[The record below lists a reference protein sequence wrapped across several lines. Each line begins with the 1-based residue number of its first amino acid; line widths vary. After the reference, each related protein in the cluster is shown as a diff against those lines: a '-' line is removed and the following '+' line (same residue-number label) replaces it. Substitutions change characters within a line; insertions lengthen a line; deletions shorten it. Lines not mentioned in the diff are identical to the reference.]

1 MCLKNWKGSS
11 SNAEEICRAHVARN
25 HVTVEGTYR
34 VRLTVEGK
42 RVSIGTFEALADA
55 EAARVIALG
64 EIARGVFVSPSA
76 LKAEQK
82 QKMLDERARGREE
95 LAQSVTVE
103 AWAKQWLKDLEASG
117 AAESTIRMYES
128 RLRAH
133 VYPSIGGIA
142 LSALRQEAVDS
153 LLDSLAS
160 EGLCASVGQT
170 LRALYLAAAR
180 SGSAGVVVST
190 LRFNVPKM
198 KVSTS
203 IDASKVATSEQVQA
217 VCEQMPPALALAPLL
232 AAMCALRLGEILGLQ
247 RGDIEGLES
256 GEMVIRV
263 RRQWNSKMRPPQY
276 APPKAGSVGE
286 VAVPSFVAKR
296 VRDHVKTY
304 CGEGPE
310 APVFPSP
317 QSSNIPRSQT
327 NFDKAWRKAR
337 ESVDGLQS
345 FRFHDLRHTG
355 LTLYAQQGATPA
367 EILARGRHRSIEI
380 AQRYQHATIERDK
393 ANAEKMGQAFLT
405 ETQRAKKQSTSLKK
419 RPLAKQRKK

>member
-1 MCLKNWKGSS
+1 MSKKSAVRMSPGIS
-11 SNAEEICRAHVARN
+11 
-25 HVTVEGTYR
+25 VTVEGTYR
-34 VRLTVEGK
+34 VRLTVEGR

-64 EIARGVFVSPSA
+64 EIARGVFVSPSE
-76 LKAEQK
+76 LRAEQK
-82 QKMLDERARGREE
+82 RKMLDARARGQAE

-103 AWAKQWLKDLEASG
+103 AWAKRWLKDLEASG
-117 AAESTIRMYES
+117 AAESTIRTYES

-133 VYPSIGGIA
+133 VYPSIGGVA
-142 LSALRQEAVDS
+142 LSALRQEQVDA
-153 LLDSLAS
+153 LLGTLAS
-160 EGLCASVGQT
+160 DGLRASVGQT

-180 SGSAGVVVST
+180 SGSAGVVVPT
-190 LRFNVPKM
+190 LQFNVPKM

-203 IDASKVATSEQVQA
+203 IDASKVATPEQVQA
-217 VCEQMPPALALAPLL
+217 VCEQLPPELALAPLL
-232 AAMCALRLGEILGLQ
+232 AAMCALRLGEVLGLQ
-247 RGDIEGLES
+247 VGDIDGLDS
-256 GEMVIRV
+256 GDMVLRI
-263 RRQWNSKMRPPQY
+263 RRQWNSKMKPPQY

-286 VAVPSFVAKR
+286 VAVPSFVAKQ

-304 CGEGPE
+304 CGQSLES
-310 APVFPSP
+310 PVFPSP
-317 QSSNIPRSQT
+317 QSSSIPRSQT

-337 ESVDGLQS
+337 ENVTGLES

-393 ANAEKMGQAFLT
+393 ANAEKMGEAFLA
-405 ETQRAKKQSTSLKK
+405 ES
-419 RPLAKQRKK
+419 